1 MLKTRTTAI
10 KKETRRALVVQQVG
24 LRRKAV
30 PNAKR
35 VVRGRLVLGVK
46 IACRGNTVRVTSM
59 LLAAHN
65 APLDLVKVI
74 QVKRRAQNAVLVNS
88 TMRMVPSSVKHV

>member
-10 KKETRRALVVQQVG
+10 KEEIRRVLVVQQVG
-24 LRRKAV
+24 RRRKAV

-46 IACRGNTVRVTSM
+46 IACRGNTVRVTWV
-59 LLAAHN
+59 LLSVHN
-65 APLDLVKVI
+65 APLALVKTI
-74 QVKRRAQNAVLVNS
+74 QDRRRAYHVAPADSPMSLVL
-88 TMRMVPSSVKHV
+88 